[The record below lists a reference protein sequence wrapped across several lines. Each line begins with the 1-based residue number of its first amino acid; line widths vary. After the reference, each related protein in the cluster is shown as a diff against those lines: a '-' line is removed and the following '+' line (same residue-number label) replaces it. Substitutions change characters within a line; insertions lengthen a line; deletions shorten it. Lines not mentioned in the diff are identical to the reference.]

1 MSERLEEH
9 LPGVYRFALRLTGN
23 PHAAED
29 LTQEAF
35 LRAWRQARQ
44 LRVPQAARAWLLR
57 ITMNVW
63 RDQMRRGQS
72 PVARAGPL
80 GDYRSHREQQPDQQ
94 VAGQENI
101 QRVLQALQSL
111 PERQR
116 QVLQL
121 SVCDDLSAA
130 EIADVLGTS
139 SDAVKASLC
148 VARKK
153 LREQLHDLVDAP
165 LPVADKQP

>member
-63 RDQMRRGQS
+63 RDQLRRGQS

-80 GDYRSHREQQPDQQ
+80 GDYPESLNRIEEWMQLNQELLPDPEKWLR
-94 VAGQENI
+94 ASERKPRGGQHAN
-101 QRVLQALQSL
+101 
-111 PERQR
+111 
-116 QVLQL
+116 
-121 SVCDDLSAA
+121 
-130 EIADVLGTS
+130 
-139 SDAVKASLC
+139 
-148 VARKK
+148 
-153 LREQLHDLVDAP
+153 
-165 LPVADKQP
+165 